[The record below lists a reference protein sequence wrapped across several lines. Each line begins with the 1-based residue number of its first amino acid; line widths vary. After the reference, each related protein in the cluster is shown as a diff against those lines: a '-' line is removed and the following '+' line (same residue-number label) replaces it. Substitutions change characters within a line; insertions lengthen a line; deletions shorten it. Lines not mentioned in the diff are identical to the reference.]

1 MAEPLIRF
9 EEVHFKYNAGTEREW
24 AALQDINL
32 EIYPG
37 EFVAVLGHNGS
48 GKSTLAKHCNALLIP
63 SAGRVFV
70 NGLDTSDETRVWE
83 IRQQIGMVFQ
93 NPDNQLVA
101 TTVEEDVAFGPENL
115 GIPSQEIQLRVD
127 EALRAVGMEEYRLH
141 SPHQLSGGQKQRV
154 AIAGMISMRPQCIVL
169 DEPTAMLDPV
179 GRREVMETIHHLNKT
194 ENITIVHIT
203 HHMDEVIDADR
214 VVIMAGGQIALQ
226 GTPKE
231 VFSQIDLLRRLHLDV
246 PQVTD
251 LAHRLKRHGC
261 SLPDGITRVDE
272 LVMHLCP

>member
-1 MAEPLIRF
+1 
-9 EEVHFKYNAGTEREW
+9 
-24 AALQDINL
+24 
-32 EIYPG
+32 
-37 EFVAVLGHNGS
+37 
-48 GKSTLAKHCNALLIP
+48 
-63 SAGRVFV
+63 
-70 NGLDTSDETRVWE
+70 
-83 IRQQIGMVFQ
+83 
-93 NPDNQLVA
+93 
-101 TTVEEDVAFGPENL
+101 
-115 GIPSQEIQLRVD
+115 
-127 EALRAVGMEEYRLH
+127 MEEYRLH

-214 VVIMAGGQIALQ
+214 VVIMAGGKIALQ

-251 LAHRLKRHGC
+251 LAHRLTRHGC
-261 SLPDGITRVDE
+261 SLPEGITKVDE
-272 LVMHLCP
+272 LVMHLCQ